1 MPYFAPYIDAQ
12 GLHIPTYRDIV
23 EDLIQN
29 AKAIFGQDIYL
40 GIDSQDYQWISVVA
54 DKINDSFQLLEMV
67 YNGRSPST
75 SAGSALDGIVKIN
88 GITRKSASYSTC
100 VVTLIGSAGAAIS
113 NGVVQDKGGYL
124 WDFPENVTIGLAGSV
139 NVNATCQTIGAVQ
152 ANIGEIN
159 SIFTPTLGWTSV
171 SNSVAATMGTN
182 IETDSELRSR
192 QAISMSRPSR
202 TVLEGTKGAIASV
215 ANVTRFIVYE
225 NDTNLANSMGHPAHS
240 ITAVVEG
247 GLDVDIAKVIF
258 DKKGPGCFTNGPVV
272 VGVVD
277 SFGQNTPIGFFR
289 PTYVDIDVVL
299 NVKQLAGYTTET
311 TSAINAGVV
320 AALNSKLM
328 GDDLSI
334 STLWA
339 GSLSAMSAKPI
350 YSITSITFAK
360 HGQALGVADIV
371 ILFNEVVRG
380 DLSYITVNLS

>member
-1 MPYFAPYIDAQ
+1 M
-12 GLHIPTYRDIV
+12 
-23 EDLIQN
+23 EDLILN

-67 YNGRSPST
+67 YNGRGPAT
-75 SAGSALDGIVKIN
+75 SVGAALDGIVKIN

-100 VVTLIGSAGAAIS
+100 VVSLFGSAGAVVS
-113 NGVVQDKGGYL
+113 NGVVQDDGGYL
-124 WDFPENVTIGLAGSV
+124 WDLPENVVIGLAGSV

-171 SNSVAATMGTN
+171 SNAVAAIMGTN

-225 NDTNLANSMGHPAHS
+225 NDTNSVNSMGHPAHS
-240 ITAVVEG
+240 ITAVIEG
-247 GLDVDIAKVIF
+247 GLDAEIAKAIF
-258 DKKGPGCFTNGPVV
+258 DKKGPGCFTNGPIE

-277 SFGQNTPIGFFR
+277 SFGQNTPIRFFR

-311 TSAINAGVV
+311 TSSIKAAV
-320 AALNSKLM
+320 ADALNSKLM
-328 GDDLSI
+328 GDHLSI

-339 GSLSAMSAKPI
+339 GSLSAMSAKPV
-350 YSITSITFAK
+350 YSVTSITFAK
-360 HGQALGVADIV
+360 HGNSLGTADI
-371 ILFNEVVRG
+371 ITLFNEVVRG
-380 DLSYITVNLS
+380 NLSYITINLS